1 MVVIAIG
8 RAGTTESNRALHL
21 YRYFQTRGTYERGC
35 ILERISDTDI
45 ETRCFPQRRTTTFPS
60 VVRSFREKKRGRE
73 KRNAVTG
80 RSVICVRKGKR
91 WKERSRYLGVTESAK
106 YNPER
111 LEVMID
117 RWRIEGSCPA
127 TFLRVP
133 SQGHSTPWNPEPA
146 WNRAVVAELF
156 RSLAAVA
163 SGEKESSQRY
173 GAQKRK
179 RAYVE
184 RERI

>member
-21 YRYFQTRGTYERGC
+21 YRCFQTRGTYERGC

-80 RSVICVRKGKR
+80 R
-91 WKERSRYLGVTESAK
+91 RYLGVTESAK

-173 GAQKRK
+173 GAQKKKNART
-179 RAYVE
+179 
-184 RERI
+184 